1 MSSFAYTYDQT
12 NRRIGAAATD
22 NSWWSYPAT
31 ATTIAYTANNLD
43 QYTAVAAVTL
53 TYDGNGNLT
62 YDGTFT
68 YGYDAESRLISV
80 TQGATTVATYAYD
93 ALGHRKSKTVG
104 TTTTIY
110 VRDPG
115 NRALLDYDGT
125 SGAVGNWYAFGAG
138 LNDAL
143 NQVNL
148 AASTRATFI
157 PDIQGSVIGSL
168 DASSGAITKAGYQPY
183 GESGSTAGTFRYTG
197 ARIDAETNGLYDFRA
212 RMYSPVLGRFLQAD
226 PSGTRGGVNLYG
238 YVGNDPLNAIDPSG
252 LTEANSQ
259 GSENGQFPAF
269 WPSTVD
275 LDQFP
280 IQNATLTT
288 LPPIRYLTTGDILQ
302 SYAAGVINP
311 IAQGITNLVWLFG
324 GFQES
329 IGLAPPQVQ
338 PITPVSNYFSGQ
350 GTAILQGVTTTF
362 GGAAIGRSAAGLFDT
377 GAGATSS
384 LPFMIPLLPGRQPN
398 S

>member
-1 MSSFAYTYDQT
+1 
-12 NRRIGAAATD
+12 
-22 NSWWSYPAT
+22 
-31 ATTIAYTANNLD
+31 
-43 QYTAVAAVTL
+43 
-53 TYDGNGNLT
+53 
-62 YDGTFT
+62 
-68 YGYDAESRLISV
+68 V

-168 DASSGAITKAGYQPY
+168 DANSGIITKAGYQPY

-212 RMYSPVLGRFLQAD
+212 RMYSPVLGRFMQVD
-226 PSGTRGGVNLYG
+226 PVGIRGGMNLYG
-238 YVGNDPLNAIDPSG
+238 YVGNDPLNALDPTG
-252 LTEANSQ
+252 LTEANNQIAPLGANTLDINSSGQ
-259 GSENGQFPAF
+259 PLAQSGSVVNDETA
-269 WPSTVD
+269 
-275 LDQFP
+275 
-280 IQNATLTT
+280 
-288 LPPIRYLTTGDILQ
+288 PPINYFTNASWQIGPGLVGQDAHQVILNWLQ
-302 SYAAGVINP
+302 SGPNGA
-311 IAQGITNLVWLFG
+311 LW
-324 GFQES
+324 
-329 IGLAPPQVQ
+329 
-338 PITPVSNYFSGQ
+338 SGN
-350 GTAILQGVTTTF
+350 TTF
-362 GGAAIGRSAAGLFDT
+362 GGLFGSGRPDLIYGLDPMEVFEIKPAESVAAGAIQLQGYLNTAGGTAAAGSFSSIFN
-377 GAGATSS
+377 GAPSLTLESSWFFGRTTYTFAPSQYPGVVGYTVNNRSVFEDIAQAFRQRPSGAPSP
-384 LPFMIPLLPGRQPN
+384 LPLPAPIPIVP
-398 S
+398 